1 MVKVE
6 GVSQQWCNQFGA
18 RVLAKLSGFY
28 YNNPELSLDTFISK
42 EAVSMA
48 TGPVSFQCATLFN
61 FAGTFDY
68 CATIIR

>member
-18 RVLAKLSGFY
+18 RVLAKLSAFY
-28 YNNPELSLDTFISK
+28 YNNPELSLDTFTNK
-42 EAVSMA
+42 EAVSKA

-61 FAGTFDY
+61 LRL
-68 CATIIR
+68 IIVPQ